1 MYFALGEYRQK
12 CDMKLICVGK
22 EEKIVGLHG
31 IGIGVDECYKALQ
44 SLLKWARPKLILIIL
59 LRFIQQAQKNL

>member
-1 MYFALGEYRQK
+1 MRHEINLCRQRR
-12 CDMKLICVGK
+12 
-22 EEKIVGLHG
+22 KIVGLHG
-31 IGIGVDECYKALQ
+31 IGIGVDEMLQALQ